1 MSKINGARDC
11 VDYTTDIPCA
21 KSSSPNVIKVT
32 EIRAEQRTPS
42 PPFGY
47 SRECD
52 YSHDEQVRIVALY
65 AANRI
70 RPPRIAYR
78 EGIDIALVEALIA
91 GEAEQDRFQRWLAY
105 YRKQRRQERL
115 NATKKMAGSARFE
128 LESRIEAELNS
139 PEL

>member
-1 MSKINGARDC
+1 M
-11 VDYTTDIPCA
+11 
-21 KSSSPNVIKVT
+21 T
-32 EIRAEQRTPS
+32 EKRIDQRTPS

-47 SRECD
+47 SRQCD
-52 YSHDEQVRIVALY
+52 YSYEEQVRIVALY
-65 AANRI
+65 TANRI

-91 GEAEQDRFQRWLAY
+91 GEIEQDRFQRWLAY

-115 NATKKMAGSARFE
+115 KATKKMVGSARFE

>member
-1 MSKINGARDC
+1 MWDC
-11 VDYTTDIPCA
+11 FVTVTDIPCP
-21 KSSSPNVIKVT
+21 KSFSPNAPDVT
-32 EIRAEQRTPS
+32 ESQTDPRTPS

-47 SRECD
+47 SRACE
-52 YSHDEQVRIVALY
+52 YAYEEQVRIVALY

-70 RPPRIAYR
+70 RPSRIAYR

-115 NATKKMAGSARFE
+115 NATKKLAGSARFE